1 MLPDRTEDF
10 TADPVELFF
19 DLAYVFAYSQIVA
32 LLIKDPTWEGVGK
45 AALLFGLI
53 WLPWSQVTW
62 TANAVSGNGRRV
74 RALFL
79 VATATSVPMAASV
92 PSAYDNGGV
101 LFAVSLV
108 IIMLIGFS
116 TMTLALDRGDDE
128 YRSALSWIGVNSIG
142 MVLLLAGAASEG
154 DVRIA
159 LWVGTAAFVVIA
171 MGLAGRGD
179 WVIRSGHMAERHG
192 LIVIIALGEIIV
204 AVGLPVLDALEGG
217 AGLPG
222 KTLVS
227 LMASGTLACLL
238 WWSYFDR
245 VGPALEHRAEALT
258 VVRDR
263 GRYVHDVYTGA
274 HAAIVGGV
282 IVSAAALEE
291 IALHPG
297 DEIPD
302 NFSLMLVT
310 GLGMFTAGIVI
321 AVWRAYR
328 VIAWERIAVVAVVAA
343 VLIAGA
349 SLEGATT
356 LVIID
361 LAVLVTLMLE
371 HVRIER

>member
-1 MLPDRTEDF
+1 
-10 TADPVELFF
+10 
-19 DLAYVFAYSQIVA
+19 
-32 LLIKDPTWEGVGK
+32 
-45 AALLFGLI
+45 
-53 WLPWSQVTW
+53 
-62 TANAVSGNGRRV
+62 
-74 RALFL
+74 
-79 VATATSVPMAASV
+79 
-92 PSAYDNGGV
+92 
-101 LFAVSLV
+101 
-108 IIMLIGFS
+108 
-116 TMTLALDRGDDE
+116 
-128 YRSALSWIGVNSIG
+128 
-142 MVLLLAGAASEG
+142 
-154 DVRIA
+154 
-159 LWVGTAAFVVIA
+159 

-263 GRYVHDVYTGA
+263 GRYVRDVYTGA

-321 AVWRAYR
+321 AVLARLPSDRVGAHRGRRRRRGRTDRGRLARGSNHAGDHRSRRPRHPDARAR
-328 VIAWERIAVVAVVAA
+328 AHRTLTGGSQGPRSLSAA
-343 VLIAGA
+343 RRRGADTGRRAAARLGEPTRATSARSAARRRAGW
-349 SLEGATT
+349 S
-356 LVIID
+356 
-361 LAVLVTLMLE
+361 
-371 HVRIER
+371 RR